1 MGVLYLKPTSLL
13 GTLKD
18 LKVTHIVPVDLNSLL
33 CMNARILSEF
43 YKKIGNYSD
52 SRKYEDL
59 AKDKNNTMSK
69 IFWDKTD
76 GMWYDYDINAESKR
90 RWV

>member
-1 MGVLYLKPTSLL
+1 MEDIKQAFLL

-33 CMNARILSEF
+33 CMNAGILSQF
-43 YKKIGNYSD
+43 YTKLGNYSASKTYD
-52 SRKYEDL
+52 GL
-59 AKDKNNTMSK
+59 AKEKNNTMSK

-76 GMWYDYDINAESKR
+76 GMWYDYDMNAESKR
-90 RWV
+90 R